1 MTFKRS
7 KPGERGAAAVEFALI
22 LPILLLLVLGLVE
35 FSRVFNVQ
43 ISLSNA
49 AREGARHMAINHDS
63 ADPLDDPSADAKK
76 AAILAA
82 PSVNPSVA
90 EGDITLNNCTTD
102 PAVTMTIN
110 YDVDLLT
117 GFFGETLQLTG
128 TGVMLCGG

>member
-1 MTFKRS
+1 MIFKRS

-49 AREGARHMAINHDS
+49 AREGARVMAIENDPGLARS
-63 ADPLDDPSADAKK
+63 AATA
-76 AAILAA
+76 AA

-90 EGDITLNNCTTD
+90 AGDITVNNCTATIKT
-102 PAVTMTIN
+102 VTMTIN

-117 GFFGETLQLTG
+117 GFFGETLPLTG

>member
-1 MTFKRS
+1 MIFKRS

-49 AREGARHMAINHDS
+49 AREGARVMAIENNPGLARS
-63 ADPLDDPSADAKK
+63 AATA
-76 AAILAA
+76 AA

-90 EGDITLNNCTTD
+90 EGDITVNNCTATITT
-102 PAVTMTIN
+102 VTMTID

-117 GFFGETLQLTG
+117 GFFGETLPLTG

>member
-1 MTFKRS
+1 MIFKRS

-49 AREGARHMAINHDS
+49 AREGARVMAIKNDS
-63 ADPLDDPSADAKK
+63 GLARSAAT
-76 AAILAA
+76 AAA
-82 PSVNPSVA
+82 PSVNPLVA
-90 EGDITLNNCTTD
+90 AGDITVNTCTATIKT
-102 PAVTMTIN
+102 VTMTIH

-117 GFFGETLQLTG
+117 GFFGETLPLTG

>member
-1 MTFKRS
+1 M
-7 KPGERGAAAVEFALI
+7 
-22 LPILLLLVLGLVE
+22 LGLVE

-49 AREGARHMAINHDS
+49 AREGARVMAIKNDS
-63 ADPLDDPSADAKK
+63 GLARSAAT
-76 AAILAA
+76 AAA

-90 EGDITLNNCTTD
+90 AGDITVNNCTTTTTT
-102 PAVTMTIN
+102 VTMTIN

-117 GFFGETLQLTG
+117 GFFGETLPLTG

>member
-1 MTFKRS
+1 MILKRS

-49 AREGARHMAINHDS
+49 AREGARVMAIKNDS
-63 ADPLDDPSADAKK
+63 GLARSAAT
-76 AAILAA
+76 AAA

-90 EGDITLNNCTTD
+90 AGDITVNTCTATITT
-102 PAVTMTIN
+102 VTMTIN

-117 GFFGETLQLTG
+117 GFFGETLPLTG